1 MKVKMPFPFFPA
13 LMLSAIALTGCATH
27 NQPIELYGSPQPP
40 SPYGR
45 TIVIAPD
52 TRYVNV
58 TGGETVNFVV
68 GSKTFAWNFFVART
82 VSNLDLNA
90 IAPPGVLDHPVRVYV
105 APDPR
110 YIGSVGFAHGHGHG
124 GR

>member
-1 MKVKMPFPFFPA
+1 MLRAESRLFCLLDLQITVAIPLSEHAMKVKMPFSFFPA

-27 NQPIELYGSPQPP
+27 NQTIELYGSPQPP

-68 GSKTFAWNFFVART
+68 GSKTFAWNFFVAR
-82 VSNLDLNA
+82 
-90 IAPPGVLDHPVRVYV
+90 
-105 APDPR
+105 
-110 YIGSVGFAHGHGHG
+110 
-124 GR
+124 